1 MYGTMMP
8 LSPAAG
14 SCLFESIQRGE
25 IDRVSHLIQQDRG
38 VLKQK
43 GWGGFTALHFAALHG
58 NRPMAELLLNS
69 GADPNI
75 PCDAGQTPFHFAC
88 RNGNISIMH
97 KMMQHGADLNIVDEQ
112 GKTSLLHAVGGG
124 SVIAMQYL
132 WETGMFRFSDADNYQ
147 VTPLHLAA
155 STGNTDVVRYLLR
168 ANRCTPEA
176 LDHQGATALHVAAEK
191 GMIEVCWLLL
201 KSAGLHILHM
211 KNHTGLTPLDLCN
224 RGNTFRHQ
232 QLSRILT
239 HFSQRPKDL
248 IPKDSYVLYFW
259 MLLLPSLSGA
269 AVLIIAAALGEYGG
283 IFAAVLFPCM
293 AKVILSQYHRLSS
306 FQRLPNPIYLGTLT
320 AGIIHSTACFLYKIV
335 PSFWPAYTLLHISF
349 FHMCVLIALLW
360 KVLNRNPGQLK
371 EADTDAQF
379 SSIGDLLEANQSPD
393 RFCIYCELIQVENC
407 KHCRLCD
414 MCIQDYDH
422 HCLFLNQCVGRD
434 NHRLFVLFIMAM
446 VMAHFIFICSA
457 FYYLHL
463 KLSGLQLSD
472 WGTMAGKDAWILLLT
487 LFNILSL
494 IWECWLLSE
503 QLDAI
508 SMGTTTYSRRYVHKR
523 PSKRQRLATVLSFL
537 LEGKRSQQHFHSV
550 I

>member
-1 MYGTMMP
+1 M
-8 LSPAAG
+8 LQASSG
-14 SCLFESIQRGE
+14 SCIFESTQRGE
-25 IDRVSHLIQQDRG
+25 IDQINHLLQQDRG

-58 NRPMAELLLNS
+58 NRPVAELLLNN

-88 RNGNISIMH
+88 RNGNIYIMH
-97 KMMQHGADLNIVDEQ
+97 KMMQHGADLQILDEQ
-112 GKTSLLHAVGGG
+112 GKSSLHHAVGGG
-124 SVIAMQYL
+124 SVIASQYL

-168 ANRCTPEA
+168 AHRCTPEA
-176 LDHQGATALHVAAEK
+176 VDHQGASALHVAAEK

-211 KNHTGLTPLDLCN
+211 KNITGLTPLDLCN
-224 RGNTFRHQ
+224 QGNTFRHQ

-239 HFSQRPKDL
+239 NFIQQPKDL
-248 IPKDSYVLYFW
+248 IPKDSYVMYFW
-259 MLLLPSLSGA
+259 VLLLPSLSGA

-283 IFAAVLFPCM
+283 IFSAVLFPCM

-306 FQRLPNPIYLGTLT
+306 FQRLPNPVYLGTLT
-320 AGIIHSTACFLYKIV
+320 AGLIHSTACFLYKIV
-335 PSFWPAYTLLHISF
+335 PSFWPAHTLLHISLVHF
-349 FHMCVLIALLW
+349 CVLAGLFW
-360 KVLNRNPGQLK
+360 KVLNQNPGQLK
-371 EADTDAQF
+371 EADTDSRF
-379 SSIGDLLEANQSPD
+379 SSIGDLMEAGQSPA
-393 RFCIYCELIQVENC
+393 RFCIYCELIQVDNC

-414 MCIQDYDH
+414 VCIQDYDH

-434 NHRLFVLFIMAM
+434 NHRIFILFIMSM
-446 VMAHFIFICSA
+446 VMAHLIFILSA
-457 FYYLHL
+457 VYYLYL
-463 KLSGLQLSD
+463 KFSGLQLSD
-472 WGTMAGKDAWILLLT
+472 WGSVVGKEAWVVLLAL
-487 LFNILSL
+487 LNMLSL
-494 IWECWLLSE
+494 IWVGWLLFE
-503 QLDAI
+503 QLNAI
-508 SMGTTTYSRRYVHKR
+508 SMGTTTYFRRYDHKG

-537 LEGKRSQQHFHSV
+537 LEGKRRPEHSQSFS

>member
-1 MYGTMMP
+1 M
-8 LSPAAG
+8 LQASG
-14 SCLFESIQRGE
+14 SCIFESIQRGE
-25 IDRVSHLIQQDRG
+25 IDRVSHLLQQDRG

-58 NRPMAELLLNS
+58 NRPVAELLLNS

-88 RNGNISIMH
+88 RNGNIYIMH
-97 KMMQHGADLNIVDEQ
+97 KMMQHGADLHIVDEQ
-112 GKTSLLHAVGGG
+112 GKSSLHHAVGGG

-155 STGNTDVVRYLLR
+155 SMGNTDVVRYLLR

-176 LDHQGATALHVAAEK
+176 VDHQGATALHVAAEK

-224 RGNTFRHQ
+224 QGNTFRHQ
-232 QLSRILT
+232 QLSRILM

-248 IPKDSYVLYFW
+248 IPKDSYVMYFW
-259 MLLLPSLSGA
+259 VLLLPSLSGA

-283 IFAAVLFPCM
+283 IFSAVLFPCM
-293 AKVILSQYHRLSS
+293 AKVILSQFHRLSS
-306 FQRLPNPIYLGTLT
+306 FQRLPNPVYLGTLT
-320 AGIIHSTACFLYKIV
+320 AGLIHSTACFLYKIV
-335 PSFWPAYTLLHISF
+335 PSFWPAYTLLHISLV
-349 FHMCVLIALLW
+349 HVCVLAVLFW
-360 KVLNRNPGQLK
+360 KVLNQNPGQLK
-371 EADTDAQF
+371 EADTDSRF
-379 SSIGDLLEANQSPD
+379 SSIGDLMEASQTPD
-393 RFCIYCELIQVENC
+393 RFCIYCELIKMDNC

-422 HCLFLNQCVGRD
+422 HCLFLNQC
-434 NHRLFVLFIMAM
+434 
-446 VMAHFIFICSA
+446 
-457 FYYLHL
+457 
-463 KLSGLQLSD
+463 LQLSD
-472 WGTMAGKDAWILLLT
+472 WSSVAGREAWVILLAL
-487 LFNILSL
+487 LNILSL
-494 IWECWLLSE
+494 IWVGWLLVE

-508 SMGTTTYSRRYVHKR
+508 SLGTTTYFRRHDHKR
-523 PSKRQRLATVLSFL
+523 PSKIQRLGTVLSFL
-537 LEGKRSQQHFHSV
+537 LEGKRRQKHSQSFN